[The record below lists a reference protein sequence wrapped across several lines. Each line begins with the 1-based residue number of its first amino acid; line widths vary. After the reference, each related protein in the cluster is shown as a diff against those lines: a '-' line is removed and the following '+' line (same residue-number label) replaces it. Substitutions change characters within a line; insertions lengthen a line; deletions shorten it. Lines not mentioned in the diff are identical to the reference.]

1 MKCKCGEDAQEVIGI
16 NMKYLD
22 DPMCEECLLYY
33 FPEISMSFND
43 GDFTNRM
50 TTVNKDLKDE

>member
-1 MKCKCGEDAQEVIGI
+1 MKCKCGEDAQEIIGI

-33 FPEISMSFND
+33 FPEIAISFD
-43 GDFTNRM
+43 GCDIADRM
-50 TTVNKDLKDE
+50 TTVNQDLKDE